1 MYAIVDIQGQQ
12 FKVEKGTK
20 LFVNRLENEEGSKV
34 DFQNVLL
41 IENENKVEV
50 GKPRLNASVSAT
62 VLKHCKGDTVLIFKK
77 KRRKSFQKL
86 NGHRQSLSEIEIQ
99 SINL

>member
-12 FKVEKGTK
+12 YKVEKGTK
-20 LFVNRLENEEGSKV
+20 LFVNRLEKEEGSDV

-41 IENENKVEV
+41 IENEDKVEV
-50 GKPRLNASVSAT
+50 GSPTLNVTVSAKII
-62 VLKHCKGDTVLIFKK
+62 KHCKGDTVLVFKK

-86 NGHRQSLSEIEIQ
+86 NGHRQYLSEIEIQ